1 MQRKLYVK
9 QAVGGLAV
17 TTFLS
22 VAPGIA
28 QTQTSQSQPSQTQSN
43 QTQRGNDRDTRRGE
57 LASFD
62 QFLDGHREI
71 AEPVRKNPSLVN
83 NQQFVQSHPALQTY
97 LQQHPNVSAEI
108 KENPNAFMRQENR
121 YDRQEDAR
129 ADRDRD
135 IDRPDADRNANRQNA
150 DNRRDA
156 RDNDRRDADDRR
168 TDQPSRG
175 QLARFDQFMDS
186 HREISEQVKKDPD
199 LLRNQQYIQ

>member
-71 AEPVRKNPSLVN
+71 AEQVRKNPSLVN

-97 LQQHPNVSAEI
+97 LQQHPNVREEI
-108 KENPNAFMRQENR
+108 SENPNAFMRQENR

-135 IDRPDADRNANRQNA
+135 MNRPDADRHTTQREGPARQQSLPEK
-150 DNRRDA
+150 RSPRG
-156 RDNDRRDADDRR
+156 
-168 TDQPSRG
+168 SR
-175 QLARFDQFMDS
+175 
-186 HREISEQVKKDPD
+186 
-199 LLRNQQYIQ
+199 